1 MSTSAKVAPSK
12 AKRTAARK
20 TPRSEVH
27 VAAPSPRPLDD
38 PELFIN
44 RELSLLDFQRRVL
57 EEAQEGSNPLL
68 ERLMFLSFVGSNVD
82 EFFMVR
88 VAGLKRQIEKSVMDT
103 GPDGMSAAEQL
114 RAIRAS
120 VIRLY
125 RGAHECWSK
134 ELVPALEGSGI
145 RILSYANL
153 TDEQRAVAD
162 SYFQE
167 AVFPTLTPLA
177 FDPGRPFPH
186 ISNLSLNL
194 AVLLRA
200 GEGEHF
206 ARVKIPDT
214 LPQLVPV
221 SVAPKA
227 KGRAKT
233 AIKEQSFVWLEQLV
247 TANLGALFPGMEI
260 LEAHPFHVT
269 RDADSEI
276 QNLEA
281 GDLLES
287 VEEGVWQR
295 RFADVVRVEINE
307 AMPATVLDIL
317 IENLELERDDIY
329 KLNGP
334 LALVRVR
341 HLCKLDRPD
350 LKFPPFAPALPAAL
364 AKETEEEDIFATIR
378 RGDILFHHPF
388 DSFQP
393 IVGLLQ
399 KAARDPNVLAIKITL
414 YRIGR
419 NAPVVDALLEAVEN
433 GKQVAVL
440 LELKARFDEESN
452 IGWARKLEEYGV
464 HVVYGL
470 LGLKVH
476 CKAALIVR
484 KEGDVIRRYAHL
496 STGNYNSIT
505 AQLYTDIAMLTC
517 DPAIGADCTDLFNF
531 LTGYSAKTAYRK
543 LLVAPVTLRERIQVM
558 IEREIEHQRK
568 GRGGHLIMKMNA
580 LVDRKMIQLL
590 YQASQAGVQ
599 VDLLVR
605 GICCLRPGLHGVSDN
620 IRVISIVGRFLE
632 HSRVFYFRNGG
643 REEVYLGSADLM
655 PRNLNRRVE
664 ADFPVQD
671 KKLVRVLRDEI
682 LGTYLKD
689 KVKARHMNSDGKYV
703 RDPDFQKKGALN
715 SQETLIERATKRQ
728 TLAPASRTKPTL
740 SATASD

>member
-1 MSTSAKVAPSK
+1 MSTSLKTAPSK
-12 AKRTAARK
+12 ARRKSVRASTSTARAAGTNGAR
-20 TPRSEVH
+20 SH
-27 VAAPSPRPLDD
+27 AAAQPARDLDD

-57 EEAQEGSNPLL
+57 EEAQDSSNPLL

-88 VAGLKRQIEKSVMDT
+88 VAGLKRQVEKGVSDP
-103 GPDGMSAAEQL
+103 GPDGMSSSEQL

-125 RGAHECWSK
+125 RSTQEYWSR
-134 ELVPALEGSGI
+134 ELVPALEQAGI
-145 RILSYANL
+145 RILNYSDL
-153 TDEQRAVAD
+153 TEEQRALAD

-167 AVFPTLTPLA
+167 TVFPTLTPLA

-194 AVLLRA
+194 AVLLRG
-200 GEGEHF
+200 GEGDEHF

-221 SVAPKA
+221 NVAPKV
-227 KGRAKT
+227 KSRAKKPLV
-233 AIKEQSFVWLEQLV
+233 KEQGFVWLEQLV
-247 TANLGALFPGMEI
+247 IANLGALFPGMEI
-260 LEAHPFHVT
+260 LEAHPFHIT

-307 AMPATVLDIL
+307 AMPAPVLDIL
-317 IENLELERDDIY
+317 IENLELDRDDIY
-329 KLNGP
+329 KVSGP
-334 LALVRVR
+334 LSLVRVR
-341 HLCKLDRPD
+341 HLTKVDRPD
-350 LKFPPFAPALPAAL
+350 LKFAPFVPALPAAL
-364 AKETEEEDIFATIR
+364 KDSEEEDIFATIR
-378 RGDILFHHPF
+378 RGDVLFHHPF

-399 KAARDPNVLAIKITL
+399 KAAKDPNVLAIKITL
-414 YRIGR
+414 YRVGR

-452 IGWARKLEEYGV
+452 IEWARKLEEYGV

-470 LGLKVH
+470 MGLKVH
-476 CKAALIVR
+476 CKALLIVR

-496 STGNYNSIT
+496 STGNYNSVT
-505 AQLYTDIAMLTC
+505 AQLYTDLGMLTC
-517 DPAIGADCTDLFNF
+517 DPAIGADCTDLFNY
-531 LTGYSAKTAYRK
+531 LTGYSVKTSYRK
-543 LLVAPVTLRERIQVM
+543 LLVAPVTLRQGFEKL
-558 IEREIEHQRK
+558 IEREIEHQRN
-568 GRGGHLIMKMNA
+568 GRGGHLILKMNA
-580 LVDRKMIQLL
+580 LLDRKMIQLL
-590 YQASQAGVQ
+590 YQASQAGVK

-605 GICCLRPGLHGVSDN
+605 GICCLRPGLPGVSEN
-620 IRVISIVGRFLE
+620 IRVTSIVGRFLE
-632 HSRVFYFRNGG
+632 HSRIFYFRNGG
-643 REEVYLGSADLM
+643 KEEVYLGSADLM

-664 ADFPVQD
+664 VDFPVQD
-671 KKLVRVLRDEI
+671 LNLIRVIRDEV

-689 KVKARHMNSDGKYV
+689 QAKARHMNSDGKYL
-703 RDPDFQKKGALN
+703 RDPDFQKKNAFNAQEAL
-715 SQETLIERATKRQ
+715 IARATKRQ
-728 TLAPASRTKPTL
+728 E
-740 SATASD
+740 